1 MPTTKKDNYRC
12 IQEPRLT
19 AIETK
24 LANKKENITEIHEDY
39 YHLRDKLEQISL
51 NVAELTAILKENT
64 KKEDEN
70 DKKIDELTI
79 ELAKAN
85 MEISKIQ
92 SSLDTFKWLIPVLC
106 TILTFI
112 VNYLI

>member
-1 MPTTKKDNYRC
+1 M
-12 IQEPRLT
+12 

-64 KKEDEN
+64 RKEDEN
-70 DKKIDELTI
+70 DRKIDELTL

-85 MEISKIQ
+85 MEIGKIN
-92 SSLDTFKWLIPVLC
+92 SSLETLKWIIPIAC
-106 TILTFI
+106 TVLTFL